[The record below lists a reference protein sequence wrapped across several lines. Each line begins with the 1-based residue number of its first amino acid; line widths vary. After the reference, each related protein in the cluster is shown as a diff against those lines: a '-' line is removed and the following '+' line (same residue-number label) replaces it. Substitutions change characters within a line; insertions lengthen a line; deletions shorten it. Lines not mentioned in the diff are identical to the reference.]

1 MVAAYK
7 IDTGLRMD
15 QIATTLHN
23 ATGIIVADD
32 DPVILHVLRGMLE
45 SIKQDVHLADDGLE
59 AVALASRMTASLIIL
74 DLKMPELDGLQA
86 CARIRALPGYD
97 STPIVILTFDDGE
110 NAQVAASRAGATMFL
125 VKPFSAAALMLA
137 LSRFLPIDD
146 AMQQEIHANA
156 VRASGGRVFR
166 RTPSGGSR
174 SEPA

>member
-1 MVAAYK
+1 ME
-7 IDTGLRMD
+7 
-15 QIATTLHN
+15 QIVTTLRP

-32 DPVILHVLRGMLE
+32 DPIILHVLRGMLK
-45 SIKQDVHLADDGLE
+45 SVKQDVHLADDGLE

-74 DLKMPELDGLQA
+74 DVKMPELDGLQA

-110 NAQVAASRAGATMFL
+110 SAQLAASRAGATMFL

-166 RTPSGGSR
+166 RTPSEDPR
-174 SEPA
+174 SKPA